1 MIGPRLQNRRA
12 DIQKILL
19 EMDKDEKGGGVLNAL
34 GFRAW
39 QRIEDE
45 EMEFMIDLMDTLNT

>member
-1 MIGPRLQNRRA
+1 LQSRR
-12 DIQKILL
+12 DDFQKILVD
-19 EMDKDEKGGGVLNAL
+19 MDKDEKGSGVLNAL
-34 GFRAW
+34 GFKSW